1 MNDEIYAIATTNA
14 SGQATLNFT
23 TPPTTPGSFTLTV
36 TAWNANPYQVQ
47 ISIIPPSGPYVVY
60 ENCTIDDDLMGNN
73 NGQLDYG
80 EQTQLGLTLE
90 NVGVAIANGVTATI
104 SSADT
109 MITIITNTASFGN
122 IAPGATSTVSHAYTV
137 SLDEGVEDGHALNF
151 SVNAQ
156 SGDSTWVSNFVVIA
170 HAPNMVF
177 NQLIIN
183 DAVGGNGNGNLD
195 PGETADLL
203 LNIIN
208 DGSSA
213 IVGVQAVL
221 TTADPF
227 ITINNGSCYLWGVY
241 APGQIAPLVFNITV
255 DQNCPQEHTVAFS
268 TAVSN
273 SSGGYNTTVGFATTV
288 GDILFLPTGP
298 DDYGYLAYDSNDAPF
313 LPEYEWVEISPDSGG
328 PGMLVNFTNDD
339 QTLQFELPFTFQY
352 YGLDYDTISVC
363 SNGFIAMGRCGDT
376 DYSNSAIPNS
386 DGPPAMVATY
396 WEDLSPQRTN
406 SGRVW
411 YYYDAVNHLYI
422 VEFNHIEQFSPLGSF
437 ETFQTIFYDPAYYPT
452 LSGDGQIKMQY
463 KSMSTTSQT
472 EGTVGIENH
481 LEDDG
486 IQYLFDGSYD
496 VHAAPLISQIAV
508 LYTTPVEA
516 PDVSVTLT
524 PAVTPVI
531 IPPGGGSFTF
541 NTELENSGLSMVSI
555 DFWIEAVL
563 PGGSVYGPIILREG
577 VNLGA
582 GAIITRDLVQNIP
595 ASAPPG
601 TYTYRANIGGY
612 PNMVY
617 STDSFPFEKLAGEGG
632 IHLINDWGI
641 SGWDEPANAV
651 ANIPQEFTLK
661 QNYPNPFNPETAI
674 EFGLPEACKVQI
686 EIYNALG
693 NRIGTL
699 IEGNLAAGNYRMK
712 WNADHY
718 SAGIYFLRMKAGD
731 YTAMKKMVL
740 IK

>member
-1 MNDEIYAIATTNA
+1 
-14 SGQATLNFT
+14 
-23 TPPTTPGSFTLTV
+23 
-36 TAWNANPYQVQ
+36 
-47 ISIIPPSGPYVVY
+47 
-60 ENCTIDDDLMGNN
+60 
-73 NGQLDYG
+73 
-80 EQTQLGLTLE
+80 
-90 NVGVAIANGVTATI
+90 
-104 SSADT
+104 
-109 MITIITNTASFGN
+109 
-122 IAPGATSTVSHAYTV
+122 
-137 SLDEGVEDGHALNF
+137 
-151 SVNAQ
+151 
-156 SGDSTWVSNFVVIA
+156 
-170 HAPNMVF
+170 
-177 NQLIIN
+177 
-183 DAVGGNGNGNLD
+183 
-195 PGETADLL
+195 
-203 LNIIN
+203 
-208 DGSSA
+208 
-213 IVGVQAVL
+213 
-221 TTADPF
+221 
-227 ITINNGSCYLWGVY
+227 
-241 APGQIAPLVFNITV
+241 
-255 DQNCPQEHTVAFS
+255 
-268 TAVSN
+268 
-273 SSGGYNTTVGFATTV
+273 
-288 GDILFLPTGP
+288 
-298 DDYGYLAYDSNDAPF
+298 
-313 LPEYEWVEISPDSGG
+313 
-328 PGMLVNFTNDD
+328 
-339 QTLQFELPFTFQY
+339 
-352 YGLDYDTISVC
+352 
-363 SNGFIAMGRCGDT
+363 
-376 DYSNSAIPNS
+376 
-386 DGPPAMVATY
+386 
-396 WEDLSPQRTN
+396 
-406 SGRVW
+406 
-411 YYYDAVNHLYI
+411 
-422 VEFNHIEQFSPLGSF
+422 
-437 ETFQTIFYDPAYYPT
+437 

-463 KSMSTTSQT
+463 KSMSATSQT

-541 NTELENSGLSMVSI
+541 NTELENSGLSIVSI